1 MYIRRSAA
9 AFAVLSALAFLPAAA
24 SAQALAVGPRM
35 SFVRPDPALGT
46 ASDRYTGG
54 ALRLKTSP
62 RTAIELAMD
71 WRSTTSEDAT
81 VRIRDYPV
89 QASLMLYPVRAA
101 IAPYLLGGV
110 GWYSQRMEALSGPVD
125 PVVLSQ
131 STVRRMGY
139 HGGFGGD
146 LKLGARASLFA
157 DYRYTFIRFG
167 EDDGPGT
174 DNGAGAF
181 GIPGAGS
188 LMDHLRLSHEGSM
201 WTGGIVINF

>member
-1 MYIRRSAA
+1 MYIRR
-9 AFAVLSALAFLPAAA
+9 PAAA
-24 SAQALAVGPRM
+24 LAVFSAIALFPAVVAAQALSVGPRM
-35 SFVRPDPALGT
+35 SFVRPDAALGT

-62 RTAIELAMD
+62 RTAVELAMD

-81 VRIRDYPV
+81 VRISDYPL
-89 QASLMLYPVRAA
+89 QASLMLYPVRAGL
-101 IAPYLLGGV
+101 APYVLGGV

-125 PVVLSQ
+125 PVVLWQ

-139 HGGFGGD
+139 HGGVGGD

-157 DYRYTFIRFG
+157 DYRYTFIRSG
-167 EDDGPGT
+167 NGDAGPEQ
-174 DNGAGAF
+174 GAGAF

-188 LMDHLRLSHEGSM
+188 LMDHLRMSRDGSM
-201 WTGGIVINF
+201 WTGGLVINF

>member
-1 MYIRRSAA
+1 MYIRRPAA
-9 AFAVLSALAFLPAAA
+9 AFAVLSALALLPPAAA
-24 SAQALAVGPRM
+24 AQTLGIGPRM

-46 ASDRYTGG
+46 ASDRYSGG

-71 WRSTTSEDAT
+71 WRSTTNDDAT

-89 QASLMLYPVRAA
+89 QASLMLYPVHAA

-110 GWYSQRMEALSGPVD
+110 GWYSQRMEALSGAD
-125 PVVLSQ
+125 VLSQ

-146 LKLGARASLFA
+146 LRLGARASLFA

-167 EDDGPGT
+167 EDAPGL

-181 GIPGAGS
+181 GIPGAAS

-201 WTGGIVINF
+201 WTGGLVINF

>member
-1 MYIRRSAA
+1 MYIRRTAA
-9 AFAVLSALAFLPAAA
+9 ALALLSVLVCLPSVS
-24 SAQALAVGPRM
+24 SAQVLGVGPRM

-46 ASDRYTGG
+46 ASDRYSGG
-54 ALRLKTSP
+54 AVRLKTSP

-71 WRSTTSEDAT
+71 WRSTTSDDAT
-81 VRIRDYPV
+81 VRISDYPF

-101 IAPYLLGGV
+101 VAPYLLGGV

-146 LKLGARASLFA
+146 LRLGARASLFA

-167 EDDGPGT
+167 DDGAGPEQ
-174 DNGAGAF
+174 GAGAF

-188 LMDHLRLSHEGSM
+188 LMDRLRLSRDGSM

>member
-1 MYIRRSAA
+1 MYIRRPAA
-9 AFAVLSALAFLPAAA
+9 ALAALFVFLPAAA

-89 QASLMLYPVRAA
+89 QASLILYPVRAA

-110 GWYSQRMEALSGPVD
+110 GWYSQRMEALAGAE
-125 PVVLSQ
+125 VLSQ

-167 EDDGPGT
+167 DDESGL
-174 DNGAGAF
+174 DRGAGAF

-201 WTGGIVINF
+201 WTGGLVINF